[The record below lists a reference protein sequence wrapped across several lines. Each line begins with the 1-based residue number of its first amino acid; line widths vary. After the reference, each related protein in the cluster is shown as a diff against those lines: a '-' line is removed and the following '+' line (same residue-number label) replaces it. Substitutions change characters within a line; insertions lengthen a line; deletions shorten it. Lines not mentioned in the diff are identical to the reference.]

1 MNKPSKIKAYVTG
14 IGIVS
19 PLGEDI
25 KTYWSN
31 LISGKSGISITCIY
45 IRIIEISL
53 RAEGRRSVK
62 RHIITPKLMYIS
74 FKCRSQGRDFSD
86 SGMQVFISRERAFC
100 DFKKSRKFN
109 NMHIYTYY

>member
-31 LISGKSGISITCIY
+31 LISGKSSIKKITKFDATNYKCQVACEVPQGNEDESSFIAEQW
-45 IRIIEISL
+45 IE
-53 RAEGRRSVK
+53 
-62 RHIITPKLMYIS
+62 
-74 FKCRSQGRDFSD
+74 
-86 SGMQVFISRERAFC
+86 
-100 DFKKSRKFN
+100 KKD
-109 NMHIYTYY
+109 I